1 MVADLI
7 PAWNFSASRTAAN
20 SSLNGSDNCWGRVTR
35 RGKWFWMSAARRRK
49 PPPGQAP
56 VSGRR
61 RVLVVEDDPGSLEA
75 VCELLVM
82 MGHLPTK
89 ADDAYVA
96 REALLAGRFDI
107 LLTDVELSGMS
118 GLDLAHE
125 ALVLQPDIR
134 IIFCSGHPMHQKV
147 ESGFVC
153 TAPQK
158 LYSVEQLA
166 GAIRAATTRR

>member
-1 MVADLI
+1 
-7 PAWNFSASRTAAN
+7 
-20 SSLNGSDNCWGRVTR
+20 
-35 RGKWFWMSAARRRK
+35 
-49 PPPGQAP
+49 
-56 VSGRR
+56 
-61 RVLVVEDDPGSLEA
+61 
-75 VCELLVM
+75 